1 MPAPLP
7 FFSATMGNIIA
18 PYMKDKRVIAIPIS
32 VSASMTTSKIA
43 AAISIPAPKAV
54 RLKSAFLRISFSL

>member
-1 MPAPLP
+1 
-7 FFSATMGNIIA
+7 MGNIIA

-43 AAISIPAPKAV
+43 AAIGIPAPKAV